1 MADMVR
7 IVGIDLGAESGRV
20 MVGSLSGQTLAL
32 EEMQRFKTANYERS
46 GGIYWNL
53 GEIVSG
59 IKEGL
64 RRAFAQYEAIAGIG
78 VDTWAVDYVLLDAQ
92 NQPLGDPH
100 HYRDAR
106 TNRIFETMSARFPKL
121 DLYRRTGIRSMV
133 FNTVY
138 QLQAEVRDNPQG
150 LACAK
155 VLLTIPDYL
164 HFMLSG
170 EKVNELTNASSTQ
183 LLKLGAP
190 AWDTELMQELG
201 LPVRLFL
208 NPTAP
213 GTVLGLLAPALAEEL
228 GYRGKTLPSIVLP
241 ASHDTGSAV
250 AAMPVDPV
258 EGCFISS
265 GTWSLMGCV
274 SDRPLVSTRTDGKTL
289 SNEVAW
295 DGRYRPLRNI
305 MGLWVVQQCREGFE
319 LAGRKYDYAALTQ
332 LATTAP
338 SPERPLDV
346 DDTRFYPPGTVAD
359 PMPARVQKWYAE
371 RGGKVPQG
379 DGEIVR
385 AVLEGLGQAYKQCLE
400 IVEAEAGRKFS
411 KLSIIGGGSQNEL
424 LCQLAADAT
433 GLEVVAGPAEATVL
447 GNMLVQL
454 HGLGLATTHDQ
465 RAAILEASTQ
475 LKTYRPR

>member
-1 MADMVR
+1 MAGLVH
-7 IVGIDLGAESGRV
+7 VAGIDLGAESGRV
-20 MVGSLSGQTLAL
+20 MVGSLSGQTLTL
-32 EEMQRFKTANYERS
+32 EEMHRFKTANYERA

-53 GEIVSG
+53 GEIVAG

-64 RRAFAQYEAIAGIG
+64 RRAFAKYETIAGIG
-78 VDTWAVDYVLLDAQ
+78 VDTWAVDYVLLDTQ
-92 NQPLGDPH
+92 EQPLGDPH
-100 HYRDAR
+100 HYRDPR
-106 TNRIFETMSARFPKL
+106 TNRIFETMSARFPGL

-138 QLQAEVRDNPQG
+138 QLQAEARDNPQG
-150 LACAK
+150 LARAQ

-164 HFMLSG
+164 HYLLSG
-170 EKVNELTNASSTQ
+170 VKVNELTNASSTQ
-183 LLKLGAP
+183 LLKLGAC
-190 AWDTELMQELG
+190 AWDTGLMQELG
-201 LPVRLFL
+201 LPARLFL
-208 NPTAP
+208 KPTAP
-213 GTVLGLLAPALAEEL
+213 GKVLGLLTSALAGEL
-228 GYRGKTLPSIVLP
+228 GYRGKQLPGIVLP

-250 AAMPVDPV
+250 AAMPVDPA

-274 SDRPLVSTRTDGKTL
+274 SDRPLVSVRADGKTL

-319 LAGRKYDYAALTQ
+319 QAGRKYDYAALTK
-332 LATTAP
+332 LAASAS
-338 SPERPLDV
+338 SPEHPLDV
-346 DDTRFYPPGTVAD
+346 DDVRFYSPGTAAD
-359 PMPARVQKWYAE
+359 PMPARVQKWYSE
-371 RGGKVPQG
+371 RGSKVPQD
-379 DGEIVR
+379 DGGIVR
-385 AVLEGLGQAYKQCLE
+385 AVLEGLGQAYKECLE

-411 KLSIIGGGSQNEL
+411 RLSIIGGGSQNEL

-454 HGLGLATTHDQ
+454 HGLGVATTHAQ
-465 RAAILEASTQ
+465 RAAILAASTQ
-475 LKTYRPR
+475 LRTYLPR